1 MWVPVNKFRTQHS
14 VCGGGIVSKV
24 IWEPYG
30 DYIEKANITRFMKKN
45 GIKTY
50 DELIKRSTDDIK
62 WFWDAALEDL
72 GVDWYKPYTQTL
84 DMSEGFPWTKWFI
97 GGKIN
102 IVHNC
107 IDRHLETRGDQ
118 TVIIAERDEGPSR
131 KVTYSE
137 LNRQVC
143 KLANGLKSLGIKK
156 GDFIG
161 IYMPMAPEI
170 VAAFFACLKIG
181 AIAIPVFSGFGPTAL
196 ATRLEDARVLFTADG
211 TTRRGK
217 KVAIKNEADKALE
230 MAPSI
235 EKVIVLRYAGIEVPW
250 NDKRDIWWDDFIK
263 DQPGECETEVL
274 EAEDRA
280 ITIYSSGTTG
290 KPKGTIH
297 THAGALAQCAKEL
310 GYNFDVKPDS
320 IFFWFTDIGWMMGP
334 WEMIGVQFH
343 GGTYVIFDGAPNYPN
358 PDRLWEVIETHKVD
372 TLGISPTAIR
382 MFITYGEEW
391 VKKHDLSSLK
401 YLGST
406 GEPWDPESYMW
417 FFNVVGDGR
426 CPIINI
432 SGGTEIIGCLLA
444 PLPIHPLKPCSLQG
458 PALAMDID
466 CFDEEGKPV
475 RGAVGHL
482 VCKKPGPSMTKGFLG
497 DPERYIETYFSR
509 WPDVWYH
516 GDWAEVDED
525 GYWYLL
531 GRSDDTIK
539 VAGKRTGP
547 AEIEAALIEHS
558 VVVEA
563 AAIGVPHDIKGQTVV
578 SFVVLKPGEEPSEE
592 LRQELS
598 DLVVKHLGKTLR
610 PEKVLFVGALP
621 KTRSAKIVRGV
632 IRKKYLGQDVA
643 DVSSVENP
651 ESLDEIANAK

>member
-1 MWVPVNKFRTQHS
+1 
-14 VCGGGIVSKV
+14 VSEV

-30 DYIEKANITRFMKKN
+30 DYIEKSNITRFMKKH
-45 GIKTY
+45 GIESY
-50 DELIKRSTDDIK
+50 QELIERSTQDIK

-72 GVDWYKPYTQTL
+72 GVEWYEPYAETL
-84 DMSEGFPWTKWFI
+84 DMSEGFPWTKWFV

-107 IDRHLETRGDQ
+107 IDRHLATRGGQ
-118 TVIIAERDEGPSR
+118 TAIIAVKDEGPSR

-137 LNRQVC
+137 LNREVC
-143 KLANGLKSLGIKK
+143 KLANGLKSLGVKK
-156 GDFIG
+156 GDFVG
-161 IYMPMAPEI
+161 IYMPMTPEI
-170 VAAFFACLKIG
+170 VSAFFAILKIG
-181 AIAIPVFSGFGPTAL
+181 AIAIPVFSGFGATAL
-196 ATRLEDARVLFTADG
+196 ATRLEDAKAKVLFTADG

-217 KVAIKNEADKALE
+217 KVAIKNEADNACKI
-230 MAPSI
+230 APSI
-235 EKVIVLRYAGIEVPW
+235 EKVVVLRHAGIDVPW
-250 NDKRDIWWDDFIK
+250 NGERDIWWDDFTGS
-263 DQPGECETEVL
+263 QPGECETEVL
-274 EAEDRA
+274 DAEARS
-280 ITIYSSGTTG
+280 IIIYTSGTTG
-290 KPKGTIH
+290 KPKGTVH

-320 IFFWFTDIGWMMGP
+320 VFFWFTDIGWMMGP

-343 GGTYVIFDGAPNYPN
+343 GGTYMIFDGAPNYPN
-358 PDRLWEVIETHKVD
+358 PDRLWEVIEEHKVD

-382 MFITYGEEW
+382 MFVTYGEEW
-391 VKKHDLSSLK
+391 VRKHDLSCLK

-417 FFNVVGDGR
+417 FHNVVGGGR

-466 CFDEEGKPV
+466 VFDEEGKPV

-482 VCKKPGPSMTKGFLG
+482 VCKKPGPSMTKAFLG

-525 GYWYLL
+525 GFWYLH

-547 AEIEAALIEHS
+547 AEIEAALIEHPN
-558 VVVEA
+558 VMEA
-563 AAIGVPHDIKGQTVV
+563 AAIGAPHDIKGQAVV
-578 SFVVLKPGEEPSEE
+578 AFAVLNPDVEPSEE
-592 LRQELS
+592 LRKELS

-610 PEKVLFVGALP
+610 PEKILFVGALP

-632 IRKKYLGQDVA
+632 IRRKYLGQDVG
-643 DVSSVENP
+643 DTSSVENTQAI
-651 ESLDEIANAK
+651 DEIAKAK